1 MGRCRPYCGV
11 GVRVIEGKEVDYE
24 KYKFLNQDEQGK
36 RVIAFGESIA
46 FLVEEALGG
55 GIEPIEFAFEQCIPL
70 AQVDPPIVGTLYG
83 CAIAGLWKFWV
94 HGEAL
99 RLWHNAQFGKE
110 VSGVVNPEMVDLPV
124 GVQCYKHPDRL
135 AVAEMSYKI
144 KGVKYQKKV
153 CGYCGDDWWTKYKKN
168 IKIRRTLRV
177 RPITKA
183 DITKGE

>member
-1 MGRCRPYCGV
+1 M

-36 RVIAFGESIA
+36 RVIAFGERIA
-46 FLVEEALGG
+46 DYVEENTSGV
-55 GIEPIEFAFEQCIPL
+55 EEVMEVAFSNAVTA
-70 AQVDPPIVGTLYG
+70 AQLDPPIVGTLYG

-99 RLWHNAQFGKE
+99 RLWHNVQFGKE
-110 VSGVVNPEMVDLPV
+110 VSGVVNPEMVDLPI

-177 RPITKA
+177 RQITKA